1 MLSST
6 ISEVTSVFTNLFST
20 ALSVLGIIGR
30 WFIFQAAGEEG
41 WKAIIPI
48 LNTYTY
54 GEIAGERKKTIT
66 YIILSIV
73 SVFAVFAFGIC
84 LGLMLVFY
92 EEGNIDNN
100 PIFPILIVATIISF
114 IVFIALAIISLI
126 LRIGIFKKV
135 DEKLNIAYGWI
146 FGWIFI
152 PNITEIILGLTLKN
166 KIEQK

>member
-1 MLSST
+1 MST
-6 ISEVTSVFTNLFST
+6 SIVSEVTNIFTNLVST
-20 ALSVLGIIGR
+20 ALSILGIIGR

-66 YIILSIV
+66 YIILSVV
-73 SVFAVFAFGIC
+73 SIFVLIAFCI
-84 LGLMLVFY
+84 LVGLMLVAY
-92 EEGNIDNN
+92 ENGDIDNS
-100 PIFPILIVATIISF
+100 PIFPFLIILTILSVI
-114 IVFIALAIISLI
+114 ILIALAVVSLI
-126 LRIGIFKKV
+126 LRIAIFKKV
-135 DEKLNIAYGWI
+135 DEKLNISYSWI

-166 KIEQK
+166 KSE